1 MKTKMLYLS
10 ACMFLMFTACDNTNN
25 RTTGD
30 NDRGTVVGEDRNTTN
45 DNRRNN
51 GNVGG
56 LFTASYED
64 LLDDK
69 AKVEEKVRELKQERA
84 TRARTQPAKFD
95 SLISS
100 VEERVQMMERK
111 AVEYRDATD
120 DDRRSRIKEEFD
132 LLENEAKERLDMIE
146 DQFVDN

>member
-1 MKTKMLYLS
+1 MKTTMLYLS
-10 ACMFLMFTACDNTNN
+10 ACVFLMFTACDNTNN
-25 RTTGD
+25 RNTTD
-30 NDRGTVVGEDRNTTN
+30 NDRNTVVGEDRTTT
-45 DNRRNN
+45 DNRRND

-64 LLDDK
+64 LIDDK
-69 AKVEEKVRELKQERA
+69 AKVEEKMRELKQERA

-100 VEERVQMMERK
+100 VEERVQAMERK
-111 AVEYRDATD
+111 AAEYRDATD
-120 DDRRSRIKEEFD
+120 DDRRNRIKEEFD

-146 DQFVDN
+146 DQFDDN